1 MPQLVTVFPC
11 VYINIPNNHSALLQY
26 SYCFEWHNILSLFI
40 QKQFFLK
47 KPTVM
52 LSWSAGFLIIAIIA
66 AVFGYVVIAGSA
78 AFMAKIFFFIFII
91 LFVLSLFFQ
100 KSTS

>member
-1 MPQLVTVFPC
+1 
-11 VYINIPNNHSALLQY
+11 
-26 SYCFEWHNILSLFI
+26 
-40 QKQFFLK
+40 
-47 KPTVM
+47 M

-66 AVFGYVVIAGSA
+66 AIFGFGIIAGSA
-78 AFMAKIFFFIFII
+78 AFIAKIFFFIFII

>member
-1 MPQLVTVFPC
+1 
-11 VYINIPNNHSALLQY
+11 
-26 SYCFEWHNILSLFI
+26 
-40 QKQFFLK
+40 
-47 KPTVM
+47 M